1 MNAEIIAT
9 GTELLL
15 GNIVNTNSQYIAQ
28 ELSLLGLGVY
38 RITEV
43 GDNPKRLKQAL
54 KESLSRSDIVFT
66 TGGLGP
72 TKDDL
77 SKEIAVDVMQME
89 SVLHEPTHTRLRMQ
103 FNGEEDRVQ
112 NNIKQAYFPPEA
124 IVLNNEKGTA
134 PGCILPSADK
144 MIVLLPGPPHEMR
157 AVFAQFVNWWEKNR
171 ADSTIRSRVLRLA
184 GIGESDAAA
193 RLGDLL
199 DRENPSLAPLAKP
212 YEVTLRITGRGKS
225 PEEVD
230 TAIAALEQEVR
241 AILSDYV
248 YGADEDTLEGTIV
261 DLLIKKDYTIAT
273 AESLTGGLLAATL
286 VNVPGVSDALLAGF
300 VTYSEEEKIRRLHVS
315 RETIAQHTA
324 VSPQVCEEML
334 DGLRE
339 ISGADVC
346 VVTTGYAGPE
356 GNDIGLVYIGVMI
369 GNEKAVIRHNFHG
382 DRQQIRN
389 RTTRNALAELWR
401 RLR

>member
-1 MNAEIIAT
+1 MNAEIIAI

-124 IVLNNEKGTA
+124 IVLKNGKGTA

-184 GIGESDAAA
+184 GW
-193 RLGDLL
+193 
-199 DRENPSLAPLAKP
+199 
-212 YEVTLRITGRGKS
+212 LRS
-225 PEEVD
+225 
-230 TAIAALEQEVR
+230 
-241 AILSDYV
+241 
-248 YGADEDTLEGTIV
+248 
-261 DLLIKKDYTIAT
+261 
-273 AESLTGGLLAATL
+273 
-286 VNVPGVSDALLAGF
+286 
-300 VTYSEEEKIRRLHVS
+300 
-315 RETIAQHTA
+315 
-324 VSPQVCEEML
+324 
-334 DGLRE
+334 
-339 ISGADVC
+339 
-346 VVTTGYAGPE
+346 
-356 GNDIGLVYIGVMI
+356 
-369 GNEKAVIRHNFHG
+369 
-382 DRQQIRN
+382 
-389 RTTRNALAELWR
+389 
-401 RLR
+401 